1 MSKQFRKYRFGSKGA
16 YTTKANALPH
26 TTNEEGELVP
36 SHNHLI
42 QELGYEVLTEAT
54 YDEEGEILT
63 EAVYGDGYLVDVLW
77 DGEALSS
84 WESNLVWCAPFGL
97 LVMGASE
104 VQNEWLEACKAAR
117 PELFP
122 EPSEEEPA

>member
-1 MSKQFRKYRFGSKGA
+1 MDKVFRKYRFA
-16 YTTKANALPH
+16 TKAAASTKIAALGTDDHGNATHGH
-26 TTNEEGELVP
+26 TIV
-36 SHNHLI
+36 
-42 QELGYEVLTEAT
+42 ELGHEVTTPAT
-54 YDEEGEILT
+54 YDEEGEVLT
-63 EAVYGDGYLVDVLW
+63 EAVSSDSYLVDVLW

-84 WESNLVWCAPFGL
+84 WDSSLVWCAPFGL

-104 VQNEWLEACKAAR
+104 VQQEWLEACKAAR

>member
-1 MSKQFRKYRFGSKGA
+1 MDKVFRKYRF
-16 YTTKANALPH
+16 TTKAAATTKIAALGTDEDGNATH
-26 TTNEEGELVP
+26 GHLVV
-36 SHNHLI
+36 
-42 QELGYEVLTEAT
+42 ELGHEITTPAT

-63 EAVYGDGYLVDVLW
+63 EAVYADTYLVDVLW

>member
-1 MSKQFRKYRFGSKGA
+1 MSKTFRKYRFA
-16 YTTKANALPH
+16 TKAAASTKIAALGTDDDGNATHGH
-26 TTNEEGELVP
+26 TIV
-36 SHNHLI
+36 
-42 QELGYEVLTEAT
+42 ELGHEVTNPAT
-54 YDEEGEILT
+54 HDEEGEILT
-63 EAVYGDGYLVDVLW
+63 EAVYADSYLVDVLW

-84 WESNLVWCAPFGL
+84 WDSSLIWCAPFGL

-104 VQNEWLEACKAAR
+104 VQQEWLEACKAAR

>member
-1 MSKQFRKYRFGSKGA
+1 MSKTFRKYRFATKA
-16 YTTKANALPH
+16 AATTKIAALGTDDHGNATHGH
-26 TTNEEGELVP
+26 TIV
-36 SHNHLI
+36 
-42 QELGYEVLTEAT
+42 ELGHEVTTPAT
-54 YDEEGEILT
+54 YDEEGEVLT
-63 EAVYGDGYLVDVLW
+63 EAVSSDSYLVDVLW

-84 WESNLVWCAPFGL
+84 WDSSLVWCAPFGL

-104 VQNEWLEACKAAR
+104 VQQEWLEACKAAR

>member
-1 MSKQFRKYRFGSKGA
+1 MDKVFRKYRF
-16 YTTKANALPH
+16 TTKAAASTKIAALGTDEDGNATH
-26 TTNEEGELVP
+26 GHLVV
-36 SHNHLI
+36 
-42 QELGYEVLTEAT
+42 ELGHEITTPAT
-54 YDEEGEILT
+54 YDDDGEILT
-63 EAVYGDGYLVDVLW
+63 EAVYSDAYLVDVLW

-84 WESNLVWCAPFGL
+84 WESSLVWCAPFGL

>member
-1 MSKQFRKYRFGSKGA
+1 MDKVFRKYRFATKA
-16 YTTKANALPH
+16 AATTKIAALGTDDHGNATHGH
-26 TTNEEGELVP
+26 TIV
-36 SHNHLI
+36 
-42 QELGYEVLTEAT
+42 ELGHEVTTPAT
-54 YDEEGEILT
+54 YDEEGEVLT
-63 EAVYGDGYLVDVLW
+63 EAVSSDSYLVDVLW

-84 WESNLVWCAPFGL
+84 WDSSLVWCAPFGL

-104 VQNEWLEACKAAR
+104 VQQEWLEACKAAR

>member
-1 MSKQFRKYRFGSKGA
+1 MSKTFRKYRFA
-16 YTTKANALPH
+16 TKAAASTKIAALGTDEDGNATH
-26 TTNEEGELVP
+26 GHLVV
-36 SHNHLI
+36 
-42 QELGYEVLTEAT
+42 ELGHEITTPAT

-63 EAVYGDGYLVDVLW
+63 EPVYSDTYLVDVLW

>member
-1 MSKQFRKYRFGSKGA
+1 MDKVFRKYRFA
-16 YTTKANALPH
+16 TKAAASTKIAALGTDEDGNATH
-26 TTNEEGELVP
+26 GHLVV
-36 SHNHLI
+36 
-42 QELGYEVLTEAT
+42 ELGHEITTPAT
-54 YDEEGEILT
+54 YDEEGELLT

-84 WESNLVWCAPFGL
+84 WESSLVWCAPFGL

>member
-1 MSKQFRKYRFGSKGA
+1 MSKTFRKYRFA
-16 YTTKANALPH
+16 TKAAASTKIAALGTDDDGNATHGH
-26 TTNEEGELVP
+26 TIV
-36 SHNHLI
+36 
-42 QELGYEVLTEAT
+42 ELGHEVTTPAT
-54 YDEEGEILT
+54 YDEEGEVLT
-63 EAVYGDGYLVDVLW
+63 EAVSSDSYLVDVLW

-84 WESNLVWCAPFGL
+84 WDSSLVWCAPFGL

-104 VQNEWLEACKAAR
+104 VQQEWLEACKAAR

>member
-1 MSKQFRKYRFGSKGA
+1 MDKVFRKYRFA
-16 YTTKANALPH
+16 TKAAASTKIAALGTDEDGNATH
-26 TTNEEGELVP
+26 GHLVV
-36 SHNHLI
+36 
-42 QELGYEVLTEAT
+42 ELGHEVTTPAT
-54 YDEEGEILT
+54 YDEEGEVLT
-63 EAVYGDGYLVDVLW
+63 EAVSSDSYLVDVLW

-84 WESNLVWCAPFGL
+84 WDSSLVWCAPFGL

-104 VQNEWLEACKAAR
+104 VQQEWLEACKAAR

>member
-1 MSKQFRKYRFGSKGA
+1 MDKVFRKYRFA
-16 YTTKANALPH
+16 TKAAASTKIAALGTDEDGNATH
-26 TTNEEGELVP
+26 G
-36 SHNHLI
+36 HLI
-42 QELGYEVLTEAT
+42 VELGHEITTPAT

-63 EAVYGDGYLVDVLW
+63 EAVYADTYLVDVLW

-84 WESNLVWCAPFGL
+84 WESSLVWCAPFGL